1 MNQTSLRARQSA
13 DVSAKSRANRDEIIH
28 PPAPDSRGFIFWLDE
43 PQNWRTKSRWLRLSG
58 WCLHLSGKP
67 VTSIR
72 VRIGRRQFTAAPEI
86 SRPDVADYFGRPQED
101 LRCGFSLDV
110 RTPRGNGSLTIE
122 AQVSGSPWT
131 KVLVTTVRGP
141 FLATGERRR
150 RKERDLAATVQR
162 YRWWYDRPTDWRKPT
177 SVLYV
182 SGWFIDTEG
191 LPIRGIRAKIGRR
204 FFRANVGLRRDDVSA
219 AHPALPSSRHSG
231 FALAIPLPP
240 GARETLLQFQAADGM
255 WRNFDSQRVE
265 RGDCPAD
272 APPPSQMS
280 FFTAPSALNPRF
292 SSWVHVPDVIERRLR
307 LAGWCFANEEPPI
320 EAVRARAGRRI
331 TPGEYGIVRRDVA
344 LAHNNCAGSLHS
356 GFLIRAS
363 IPRGRRQLVL
373 EARSTNGK
381 WESFF
386 ETTVRRPVFGRGGPS
401 LGSEAEIY
409 AHWIDRYERLRRSD
423 KRAIKKHVIRLSH
436 RPRFSILL
444 PTYESEAR
452 WLKRAIES
460 VRQQFYS
467 DWELCIVD
475 DASTKTAGWKMVQR
489 YARTDSRIKV
499 LRREARGGIAL
510 ASNDALSLATGEFVA
525 LLDHDDVI
533 ARPALYWAAVEL
545 ERNPVLQLIYSDED
559 KIDEHDRRHSPYFKP
574 EWNPDLFL
582 AQNYIS
588 HLTFLRTELVRRV
601 GGFRSSFDGSQDYD
615 LFLRCTAQIEADKI
629 VRIPRV
635 LYHWRA
641 VPQSTAAS
649 TSAKAYAHVAAVRAV
664 QEHLD
669 RRKVTG
675 SVEAREFG
683 IYQRVRYPLPPENP
697 LASIIIP
704 SRDQSALL
712 EKCVAS
718 ILQKSDYTN
727 FEILI
732 LDNESLEEQTRELYR
747 RLGAE
752 RGIRII
758 EAAGEFNFS
767 RLINLGA
774 SHARGSIFLLLNNDV
789 EIMNPDCLSELVSQ
803 VSRPEVGVVG
813 ARLWYPNG
821 TLQHGGVILGAG
833 GVASHIDS
841 IRRDDP
847 GYFARQHLTQDFCA
861 VTGAC
866 LTVRREVFAKLNG
879 FDESRLP
886 VTFNDVDFCLRARE
900 LGWRIVYTPYAEL
913 THHESVS
920 RGIENTTEKQ
930 RRFFSESEFLL
941 KRWSPLI
948 QNDPAYNPNLSLGEK
963 RFELAFPPRV
973 TPPWKKPVLDQPRS

>member
-1 MNQTSLRARQSA
+1 
-13 DVSAKSRANRDEIIH
+13 VSAKPRASGGEVIH
-28 PPAPDSRGFIFWLDE
+28 WPAPDSRGFIFWLDE
-43 PQNWRTKSRWLRLSG
+43 PQSWRTKSRWLRLSG

-72 VRIGRRQFTAAPEI
+72 VKIGGRQFTAALET
-86 SRPDVADYFGRPQED
+86 SRPDVANYFGRSQED

-122 AQVSGSPWT
+122 AQTNGSPWT

-141 FLATGERRR
+141 FFATGERRR
-150 RKERDLAATVQR
+150 RKERDLAVTIQR
-162 YRWWYDRPTDWRKPT
+162 YRWWYDRPVDWQKPT

-182 SGWFIDTEG
+182 SGWFIDTIG
-191 LPIRGIRAKIGRR
+191 LPIRGIRAKIGRK

-219 AHPALPSSRHSG
+219 AYPHLQSSRHSG
-231 FALAIPLPP
+231 FAIVIQLPP
-240 GARETLLQFQAADGM
+240 GASKILLQYQAADGV
-255 WRNFDSQRVE
+255 WRDFDSQRVE
-265 RGDCPAD
+265 RADCPAD
-272 APPPSQMS
+272 VPTPSQMS

-292 SSWVHVPDVIERRLR
+292 SFWVHVPNVIERRLR
-307 LAGWCFANEEPPI
+307 LAGWCFANEGPPV

-331 TPGEYGIVRRDVA
+331 TPGEFGIVRRDVA

-373 EARSTNGK
+373 EARSTDGR
-381 WESFF
+381 WEAFF
-386 ETTVRRPVFGRGGPS
+386 ETTVRRPVFRRGGPS

-409 AHWIDRYERLRRSD
+409 ADWIDRYERLTRSD
-423 KRAIKKHVIRLSH
+423 KRAIKKHLGALSR

-444 PTYESEAR
+444 PIYESDPR

-467 DWELCIVD
+467 DWELCIAD
-475 DASTKTAGWKMVQR
+475 DASTKQAGRKIVQR
-489 YARTDSRIKV
+489 YTRADGRIKFM
-499 LRREARGGIAL
+499 RRETRGGIA
-510 ASNDALSLATGEFVA
+510 ATSNDALSLATGEFIT
-525 LLDHDDVI
+525 LLDHDDTI
-533 ARPALYWAAVEL
+533 ARPALYWAATEL
-545 ERNPVLQLIYSDED
+545 ESNPALQLIYTDED

-588 HLTFLRTELVRRV
+588 HLTFLRTDLVRRV
-601 GGFRSSFDGSQDYD
+601 GGFRPSFDGSQDYD
-615 LFLRCTAQIEADKI
+615 LFLRCAAQIDPDKI
-629 VRIPRV
+629 ARIPRV

-641 VPQSTAAS
+641 LPQSTAAS
-649 TSAKAYAHVAAVRAV
+649 TSAKGYAHVAAVRAV

-669 RRKVTG
+669 ARNIKA
-675 SVEAREFG
+675 SVEPREFG
-683 IYQRVRYPLPPENP
+683 IYQRVRYPLPSGHP
-697 LASIIIP
+697 LVSVIIP

-712 EKCVAS
+712 EKCVVS
-718 ILQKSDYTN
+718 ILQKNDYPN
-727 FEILI
+727 FEIII

-747 RLGAE
+747 RLASE
-752 RGIRII
+752 SRIRII
-758 EAAGEFNFS
+758 GAAGEFNFS

-774 SHARGSIFLLLNNDV
+774 SNARGSIFLLLNNDV
-789 EIMNPDCLSELVSQ
+789 EIMNRDCLSELVSQ

-861 VTGAC
+861 VTAAC
-866 LTVRREVFAKLNG
+866 LTVRREVFEKLGG

-886 VTFNDVDFCLRARE
+886 VTFNDVDFCLRAQE

-930 RRFFSESEFLL
+930 RRFFGESEFLL
-941 KRWSPLI
+941 KRWGPLI

-973 TPPWKKPVLDQPRS
+973 ISPWKKPAVDQPSS